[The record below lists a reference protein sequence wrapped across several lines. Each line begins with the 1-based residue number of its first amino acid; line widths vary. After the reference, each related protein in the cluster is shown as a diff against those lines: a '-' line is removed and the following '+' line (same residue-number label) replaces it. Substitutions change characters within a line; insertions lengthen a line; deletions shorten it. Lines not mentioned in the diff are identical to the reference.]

1 MIDLTKKV
9 KAGKMDSH
17 FSDKYHRENNDMKV
31 SFQINVIRMVFGL
44 LECFLKQ
51 SELNNNSKNIIF
63 PKANLMYV
71 IKLLC
76 CL

>member
-51 SELNNNSKNIIF
+51 SELNNN
-63 PKANLMYV
+63 
-71 IKLLC
+71 
-76 CL
+76 